1 MQRYIVRRLIYAV
14 PTLLTLSIIIFIA
27 MRIIPGD
34 PVIAMLGGDSMEGV
48 VHIGAADRAAIEE
61 QLGLADPLPVQ
72 YLNWMRDIATLKLGE
87 SFFTG
92 DKVMDKILRRGPIS
106 AEIGLLSIALSW
118 LIGLPV
124 GVLSALRPNSGLD
137 VVLRGITV
145 LFLAIPGFWLGM
157 LIVLM
162 LLNLYKWAPP
172 FEIVQLWEGPI
183 ANLTMVALPA
193 LVLGLG
199 TSAGMVRIVR
209 SSMLEAVRQDYVRTA
224 RAKGLMERLVLMRHT
239 LPNALLPVITLSGLS
254 LGFVLGGTVAIEVAF
269 GVRGLGMDLVEAI
282 KIRDWNVIQNL
293 VLFYGIVF
301 VFINL
306 VVDVS
311 YGIIDPRIRYE

>member
-1 MQRYIVRRLIYAV
+1 MQRYILRRLIYAV
-14 PTLLTLSIIIFIA
+14 PTLLILSIIIFIA

-48 VHIGAADRAAIEE
+48 VHISAADRAAIEE
-61 QLGLADPLPVQ
+61 QLGLADPLAVQ

-118 LIGLPV
+118 LIGLPA

-239 LPNALLPVITLSGLS
+239 LPNALLPVVTLSGLS

-293 VLFYGIVF
+293 VLVYGIVF

>member
-124 GVLSALRPNSGLD
+124 GVLSALRPNGGLD

-157 LIVLM
+157 LTVLM

-199 TSAGMVRIVR
+199 SSAGMVRIVR